1 MRERGEA
8 ARGNFPPPEKKLV
21 EDRKA
26 LKPKLQAR
34 AQVRR
39 TAATHRIKVSR
50 YVRPTNI
57 IVPAPFLPFA
67 PAESPTQR
75 TKLHGQKL
83 NRVEVHATFE
93 KQYYPAVQTNA
104 RIFSRLSRFSCAFFN
119 QFQCLLSSSTP
130 GGRHQGTICDL
141 DGAKGHVSAA
151 PTPRRDAPLK
161 GITVLTQQRAYERTA

>member
-39 TAATHRIKVSR
+39 TAATHRIKASR

-57 IVPAPFLPFA
+57 IVPAPFFSLR
-67 PAESPTQR
+67 QR
-75 TKLHGQKL
+75 
-83 NRVEVHATFE
+83 NRQRKE
-93 KQYYPAVQTNA
+93 
-104 RIFSRLSRFSCAFFN
+104 RSCMGKN
-119 QFQCLLSSSTP
+119 
-130 GGRHQGTICDL
+130 
-141 DGAKGHVSAA
+141 
-151 PTPRRDAPLK
+151 
-161 GITVLTQQRAYERTA
+161 